1 MRSYSF
7 KAHFLV
13 VLMAICLQ
21 VFIKAF
27 KKQTLKGL
35 LMTQLQFWEL
45 QGLGE
50 YRGGGGE
57 EAIERYSPK
66 KKTGKTVKGKGVLHI
81 ALY

>member
-1 MRSYSF
+1 M
-7 KAHFLV
+7 
-13 VLMAICLQ
+13 
-21 VFIKAF
+21 
-27 KKQTLKGL
+27 
-35 LMTQLQFWEL
+35 QFWEL

-50 YRGGGGE
+50 YRGWGGGGGGGGG

>member
-1 MRSYSF
+1 
-7 KAHFLV
+7 
-13 VLMAICLQ
+13 MAICLQ

-35 LMTQLQFWEL
+35 LMTQLQQCSSES
-45 QGLGE
+45 
-50 YRGGGGE
+50 YRGWGNIGGWE

>member
-1 MRSYSF
+1 
-7 KAHFLV
+7 
-13 VLMAICLQ
+13 MAICLQ

-35 LMTQLQFWEL
+35 LMTQLQ
-45 QGLGE
+45 QCSSGS
-50 YRGGGGE
+50 YRGWGNIGGGGGGE

>member
-1 MRSYSF
+1 M
-7 KAHFLV
+7 
-13 VLMAICLQ
+13 
-21 VFIKAF
+21 
-27 KKQTLKGL
+27 
-35 LMTQLQFWEL
+35 QFWEL

-50 YRGGGGE
+50 YRGWGGGGGP